1 MITTNNYMFFNIDKF
16 EYKND
21 FFLVDLKNNELDIE
35 FIKIRILL
43 NKITDFLP
51 MFIQVYLIEEQKRK
65 FSFIKQKNH

>member
-51 MFIQVYLIEEQKRK
+51 MFIQVYLIEE
-65 FSFIKQKNH
+65 

>member
-16 EYKND
+16 EYESD

-51 MFIQVYLIEEQKRK
+51 MFIQVYLIEE
-65 FSFIKQKNH
+65 

>member
-1 MITTNNYMFFNIDKF
+1 MFFNIDKF
-16 EYKND
+16 EYESD

-51 MFIQVYLIEEQKRK
+51 MFIQVYLIEE
-65 FSFIKQKNH
+65 